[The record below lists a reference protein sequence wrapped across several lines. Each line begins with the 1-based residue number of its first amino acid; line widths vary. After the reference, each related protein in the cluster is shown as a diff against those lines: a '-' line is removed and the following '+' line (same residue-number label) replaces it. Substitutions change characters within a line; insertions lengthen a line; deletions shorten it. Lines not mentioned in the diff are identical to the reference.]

1 MCFLEATTRVA
12 GNLRKPNE
20 TFSNKPNK
28 SNKDLVTSQDGVG
41 GAEWTLLLKERERS
55 LQNLDGT
62 LKDSNLDVAQ
72 LWIDPL

>member
-1 MCFLEATTRVA
+1 MTTRVA
-12 GNLRKPNE
+12 GNLRKRNE
-20 TFSNKPNK
+20 TFSNKP
-28 SNKDLVTSQDGVG
+28 NKDLVTSQDGVG

-62 LKDSNLDVAQ
+62 LKDSNLDMAQ